1 MDTLHTRKTQIMND
15 IQDYF
20 NECQIFNETFIQKKC
35 ETDLELRTLISTV
48 RDQEKICCQQK
59 KDISELE
66 TKLLQKDKQI
76 HEYSELIKNFEDKV
90 HELMIEKEENDRF
103 DIIRVQANTI
113 SEKEK
118 EIERLTEELNKNE
131 NKQEKNVLT
140 MIDMIENN
148 VSNDD
153 DDISITVIKNDK
165 EESDKEES
173 DKEESDKEESDK
185 EESDKGE
192 EDDYEILTYRKK
204 EYWIKKGEDPQIV
217 YEVLDD
223 DHLGNRLG
231 IYQQDK
237 KGKMKVFLDKK

>member
-15 IQDYF
+15 IQEYF

-48 RDQEKICCQQK
+48 RDQEKTCCQQK

-118 EIERLTEELNKNE
+118 EIERLTEELNRNE

-173 DKEESDKEESDK
+173 DKEESDK
-185 EESDKGE
+185 GE

-217 YEVLDD
+217 YEVLEGDG
-223 DHLGNRLG
+223 LGNRLG